1 LTDGIILLDKPP
13 GQTSFQSLGE
23 LKRRLGINRVGHAGT
38 LDRFARGLLV
48 VLAGRMTRLCALA
61 TSLDKEYVAVVTFGR
76 STDTL
81 DPEGA
86 TTAEG
91 PVPLLDALERAL
103 PGFLGLQLQVPPA
116 YSALHVAGKRAY
128 EAARGGAPMHLEPR
142 SVTIHRIDLVAYN
155 APHATLRVC
164 CSKGTYIRALA
175 RDLGIK
181 LGSCAYVSEL
191 ERTRIGG
198 FKLEDAVQAD
208 QFDAALHLLPGARFF
223 DAAPLLGR
231 LTVREEF
238 AVRLANGLPLREEFF
253 EPSEAASAARAGTF
267 GAFSRSGALVAVVE
281 RSDTGSWRYAAVFPE
296 EPSGCA

>member
-23 LKRRLGINRVGHAGT
+23 LKRRLGISRVGHAGT
-38 LDRFARGLLV
+38 LDRFAHGLLV

-86 TTAEG
+86 TTTEG
-91 PVPLLDALERAL
+91 PVPELGALERAL

-128 EAARGGAPMHLEPR
+128 QAAREGSPVSLEPR
-142 SVTIHRIDLVAYN
+142 SVTINRIDLVAYDP
-155 APHATLRVC
+155 PHATLRVC

-175 RDLGIK
+175 RDVGLV
-181 LGSCAYVSEL
+181 LGSCAYVSQL

-198 FKLEDAVQAD
+198 FELKDAVRAD
-208 QFDAALHLLPGARFF
+208 QFEPSRHLLPAARFF
-223 DAAPLLGR
+223 DAAPMLGR
-231 LTVREEF
+231 LKVREEF
-238 AVRLANGLPLREEFF
+238 AARVATGLPLREEFF
-253 EPSEAASAARAGTF
+253 EPSAASNGTY
-267 GAFSRSGALVAVVE
+267 GVFSRNGALVAIVE
-281 RSDTGSWRYAAVFPE
+281 RSGTGAWRYAAVFPE
-296 EPSGCA
+296 ELA

>member
-23 LKRRLGINRVGHAGT
+23 LKRRLGISRVGHAGT

-91 PVPLLDALERAL
+91 PVPEQAAIEAAL

-128 EAARGGAPMHLEPR
+128 ESAREGSPVSLEPR
-142 SVTIHRIDLVAYN
+142 SVTIHRIDLMAYR

-198 FKLEDAVQAD
+198 FRLEDAVRAD
-208 QFDAALHLLPGARFF
+208 QFDPARHLLPAARFF
-223 DAAPLLGR
+223 DAAPLLKR
-231 LTVREEF
+231 LTVRDEYG
-238 AVRLANGLPLREEFF
+238 ARVATGVPLRDDFF
-253 EPSEAASAARAGTF
+253 EAAADGNGTF
-267 GAFSRSGALVAVVE
+267 GAFSRSGTLVAIVE
-281 RSDTGSWRYAAVFPE
+281 RSGTGSWRYAAVFPE
-296 EPSGCA
+296 EPPECA